1 MRTTF
6 VVASLVAGAVALGQ
20 GASLPS
26 NYQVTFENPWV
37 RVTAVRYA
45 PLEKVAAHAHTPY
58 ASAYVYLN
66 DGPPV
71 VFKHVGEKGTAATRA
86 ATKAGAFRV
95 YRGLEEVHEVENTG
109 NAPSEFLR
117 VEFKT
122 APLEPGT
129 FWGKFERPSMPAPE
143 PVVHFNHS
151 QLRASRLWLQPR
163 QATDIMTTT
172 EPALLIALATGA
184 GLKIGEAKWLEPSS
198 RTRLTNTAPAPIDL
212 LRFDF
217 KTRPVETRR

>member
-1 MRTTF
+1 
-6 VVASLVAGAVALGQ
+6 
-20 GASLPS
+20 
-26 NYQVTFENPWV
+26 
-37 RVTAVRYA
+37 
-45 PLEKVAAHAHTPY
+45 
-58 ASAYVYLN
+58 
-66 DGPPV
+66 
-71 VFKHVGEKGTAATRA
+71 
-86 ATKAGAFRV
+86 
-95 YRGLEEVHEVENTG
+95 
-109 NAPSEFLR
+109 
-117 VEFKT
+117 
-122 APLEPGT
+122 
-129 FWGKFERPSMPAPE
+129 MPAPE

-198 RTRLTNTAPAPIDL
+198 RTRLTNTVPAPIDL